1 MEALFLLKPL
11 IDTIFEE
18 KYELSVNSVAAQR
31 LRKLNLVRRTAQV
44 QGAI

>member
-1 MEALFLLKPL
+1 MEAFFLHKPL
-11 IDTIFEE
+11 IDTIFEQ
-18 KYELSVNSVAAQR
+18 KNELSVNSVAAQR